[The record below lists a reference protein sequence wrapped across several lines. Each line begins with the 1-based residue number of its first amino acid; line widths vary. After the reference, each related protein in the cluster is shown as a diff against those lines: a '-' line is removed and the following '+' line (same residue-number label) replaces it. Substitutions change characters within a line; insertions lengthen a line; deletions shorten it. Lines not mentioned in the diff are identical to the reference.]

1 MRRSAWVAAI
11 VVIGLSFFVVLIYVG
26 FRNRIRRRAQR
37 ASRARLG
44 NVDASCEGQCDPDLG
59 PLVSH
64 VVEEE
69 PPQSALVLT
78 SLSER
83 ALAREQATRQC
94 CAGRIDL
101 VLPDSRT
108 SRRALPLNGLKR
120 AVAQGFPVG
129 EYCSSSLP

>member
-1 MRRSAWVAAI
+1 MRGSAWVAAI

-83 ALAREQATRQC
+83 ATRQC